1 MATLGDKF
9 HFEYRTSEGQPVSH
23 GQLLVTP
30 ISRVLAVRLPHL
42 GFVWNRPVA
51 VRVEDGRST
60 EELPIVDVTFLAEIG
75 LYAVG
80 LVAAILVFGAGLARQ
95 SRKTG

>member
-1 MATLGDKF
+1 VTTIRDKF

-23 GQLLVTP
+23 GQFLVTP

-60 EELPIVDVTFLAEIG
+60 RKLPIVNVTFLAEIG
-75 LYAVG
+75 LYAIGLAAATVVFRVG
-80 LVAAILVFGAGLARQ
+80 RARQ